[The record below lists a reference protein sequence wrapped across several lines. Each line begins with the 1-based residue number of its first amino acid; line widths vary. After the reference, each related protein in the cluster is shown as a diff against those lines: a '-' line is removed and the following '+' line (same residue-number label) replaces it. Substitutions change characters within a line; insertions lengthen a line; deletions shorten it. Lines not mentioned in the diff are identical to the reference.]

1 MFYDVLSTDLEAHQV
16 EVSHENLMAAFAK
29 SASAEDM
36 AVGQATWIPW
46 LTYRREVVRYMELG
60 IQVELLPFL
69 FAIDTM
75 TPTYSLHI
83 AHHASPIA
91 RYSLIPTLQ
100 ITATSKHEIETH
112 STQSIE

>member
-75 TPTYSLHI
+75 TPTYSLPHCTPCQPDRTI
-83 AHHASPIA
+83 QFNTNPANHCN
-91 RYSLIPTLQ
+91 
-100 ITATSKHEIETH
+100 IEA
-112 STQSIE
+112 